1 MNFLFFSPYAA
12 IWKHESLEL
21 QLASSLELE
30 NHKVTFM
37 RCRGALNSNCIAMSA
52 FGLNSYSS
60 EESKQGIC
68 NKCRKSSSFLRDSIG
83 VSDVF
88 IEDSLPID
96 FNDQISRILKG
107 FDVSNWHDFVFD
119 GIAIGRIASYEF
131 LLNNKVIGPEISK
144 NIETELIAAVRNV
157 LLTLLSL
164 EKHFLSNTYDVV
176 VFYNRLYGTNH
187 VVSTLA
193 KRFGIKSYN
202 FFPAGPVDDLY
213 SRVILC
219 ENDDFL
225 FSANKSA
232 EWIEFSQKRLS
243 LLEFGRIRK
252 HIKSL
257 QSAKSPWVYSLA
269 KAGKSAES
277 IRAYFNIPANSKIYL
292 LALSS
297 ADEVF
302 AAQTI
307 GIAPPNDKSTK
318 EDIFLD
324 QFDWINFVLENAN
337 QFKDSFFLIRVHPRE
352 FPNKREAMTSQ
363 NALRLQ
369 ALANQ
374 TQISNVAFNL
384 PTDQISLYDLA
395 PCVEKILTGNSSAG
409 IEFCMMGIPVVCHNP
424 TFLTNFP
431 HAIASIP
438 ESRSAYLNELSRS
451 ILKEEILQKSLLAH
465 KWMYFKTFS
474 LSQKIQPFFW
484 RIFDLFL
491 RGSLKYFE
499 RAPLKITLR
508 MLRKSYFFLLRRKK
522 GTNTILQNLS
532 LNQPVLTIQASMGRE
547 SRISKFNTKVIAFML
562 EMKYFSH

>member
-1 MNFLFFSPYAA
+1 
-12 IWKHESLEL
+12 
-21 QLASSLELE
+21 
-30 NHKVTFM
+30 M
-37 RCRGALNSNCIAMSA
+37 RCRGALSSNCIAMSA

-68 NKCRKSSSFLRDSIG
+68 IRCRKSSSFLNDSIG
-83 VSDVF
+83 MSDVF

-96 FNDQISRILKG
+96 FNDQISRILKD
-107 FDVSNWHDFVFD
+107 FDVSNWQDFVFD

-131 LLNNKVIGPEISK
+131 LLNNKVIGAEISC
-144 NIETELIAAVRNV
+144 NIETEFVAAVRNV

-176 VFYNRLYGTNH
+176 IFYNRLYGTNH
-187 VVSTLA
+187 IVSILA
-193 KRFGIKSYN
+193 KRFGIKSFN
-202 FFPAGPVDDLY
+202 LFPAGPIDDLY

-219 ENDDFL
+219 ENDEFL

-232 EWIEFSQKRLS
+232 EWFEFSQKRLS
-243 LLEFGRIRK
+243 LLEFGRVRN

-307 GIAPPNDKSTK
+307 GIAPSNDKSTK
-318 EDIFLD
+318 KDIFHD

-352 FPNKREAMTSQ
+352 FPNKREAITSQ

-438 ESRSAYLNELSRS
+438 ESRSAYLNELSRT
-451 ILKEEILQKSLLAH
+451 IVKEEILQKSLLAH

-499 RAPLKITLR
+499 AVPLKITLR
-508 MLRKSYFFLLRRKK
+508 MLRKSYFFLLRRRK
-522 GTNTILQNLS
+522 GTTTILQNLN
-532 LNQPVLTIQASMGRE
+532 LNQPILTIQASKCKE
-547 SRISKFNTKVIAFML
+547 SRISIFNTKVIARVL

>member
-1 MNFLFFSPYAA
+1 MISSKILTPLRPF
-12 IWKHESLEL
+12 KKL
-21 QLASSLELE
+21 Q
-30 NHKVTFM
+30 
-37 RCRGALNSNCIAMSA
+37 
-52 FGLNSYSS
+52 
-60 EESKQGIC
+60 
-68 NKCRKSSSFLRDSIG
+68 
-83 VSDVF
+83 
-88 IEDSLPID
+88 
-96 FNDQISRILKG
+96 
-107 FDVSNWHDFVFD
+107 
-119 GIAIGRIASYEF
+119 
-131 LLNNKVIGPEISK
+131 
-144 NIETELIAAVRNV
+144 
-157 LLTLLSL
+157 
-164 EKHFLSNTYDVV
+164 
-176 VFYNRLYGTNH
+176 
-187 VVSTLA
+187 
-193 KRFGIKSYN
+193 
-202 FFPAGPVDDLY
+202 
-213 SRVILC
+213 
-219 ENDDFL
+219 
-225 FSANKSA
+225 
-232 EWIEFSQKRLS
+232 
-243 LLEFGRIRK
+243 
-252 HIKSL
+252 
-257 QSAKSPWVYSLA
+257 
-269 KAGKSAES
+269 
-277 IRAYFNIPANSKIYL
+277 NIPANSKIYL

-307 GIAPPNDKSTK
+307 GIAPTNDKSTN

-324 QFDWINFVLENAN
+324 GIDWINFVLENAN
-337 QFKDSFFLIRVHPRE
+337 QFKDSFFLVRVHPRE

-438 ESRSAYLNELSRS
+438 ESRSAYLNEISKS
-451 ILKEEILQKSLLAH
+451 ILREEILQKSLLAH

-474 LSQKIQPFFW
+474 LSQKIQPFLW

-522 GTNTILQNLS
+522 GTNIILQNLS
-532 LNQPVLTIQASMGRE
+532 LNQPILTIQASMGKE
-547 SRISKFNTKVIAFML
+547 SRVSKFNTKVIAFML
-562 EMKYFSH
+562 EMKYFSR